1 MKKDIKN
8 REASVRALLQNK
20 AKETNCPFAEVLQYY
35 GMERFLYRFSR
46 SEYADKFTLYAYVLD
61 SYNHKM

>member
-20 AKETNCPFAEVLQYY
+20 AKDLKK
-35 GMERFLYRFSR
+35 RL
-46 SEYADKFTLYAYVLD
+46 
-61 SYNHKM
+61 